1 MIASLDKHP
10 VSGEPPSLF
19 AMLAV
24 QARKASDATL
34 AAFAAVGGGAVVAL
48 IAVRPRWWMYALL
61 PVVAGAF
68 GWWGIFERGISER
81 GANRSAHYDRVIAA
95 MQWIAVAIGTVAA
108 IVTAFAVLGIFLG
121 RIIS

>member
-1 MIASLDKHP
+1 VIASLDKKP

-24 QARKASDATL
+24 RARKASDATL
-34 AAFAAVGGGAVVAL
+34 AAFAAIGGVSSVVLVA
-48 IAVRPRWWMYALL
+48 ARPRWWMYALL

-68 GWWGIFERGISER
+68 GLWGILERGISER
-81 GANRSAHYDRVIAA
+81 GAGRSARYDRVVAA
-95 MQWIAVAIGTVAA
+95 IQWLAVAIGTVAA

-121 RIIS
+121 TIIS

>member
-1 MIASLDKHP
+1 VIASLDKNP

-34 AAFAAVGGGAVVAL
+34 AAFTAIGGVAVVAL

-68 GWWGIFERGISER
+68 GLWGILERGISER
-81 GANRSAHYDRVIAA
+81 GANRSARYDRVIAA
-95 MQWIAVAIGTVAA
+95 MQWLAVAIGTVGA

-121 RIIS
+121 TIIS